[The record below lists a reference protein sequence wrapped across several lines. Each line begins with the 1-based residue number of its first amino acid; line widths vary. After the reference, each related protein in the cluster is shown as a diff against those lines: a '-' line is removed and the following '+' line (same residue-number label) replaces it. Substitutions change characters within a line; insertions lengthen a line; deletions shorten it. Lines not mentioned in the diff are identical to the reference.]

1 MELQQHLDEFED
13 TGIKLFAISY
23 DSVDVLSGF
32 ARDYG
37 IEFPLLADVGSQ
49 VIREFG
55 ILSTLIKP
63 EEDEYFGIPNPGS
76 YLVDEDGRVAEKFFH
91 REYQVRETSATVLRS
106 GFHVPVD
113 PRSFVHAEI
122 ARDGVSVSATLGA
135 NELHSMQR
143 ADLYVTLDLERGLHI
158 QGPTVPDGY
167 LATKVAVTGTEGL
180 RVGEPQFPATK
191 PFRIKG
197 LQEDFQVLDGEV
209 VIVVPLVST
218 MREGHTVSIDVEV
231 SYQACNDQEC
241 FIPKTERLHLEVP
254 LAPINRAKPAG

>member
-13 TGIKLFAISY
+13 AGIKLFAISY

-32 ARDYG
+32 ARDHG
-37 IEFPLLADVGSQ
+37 IEFPLLADVGSS
-49 VIREFG
+49 VIRKFG

-63 EEDEYFGIPNPGS
+63 EEEYFGLPNPGS
-76 YLVDEDGRVAEKFFH
+76 YLADEDGRVTEKFFH

-106 GFHVPVD
+106 GFRVPVD
-113 PRSFVHAEI
+113 PRSFAHAEI
-122 ARDGVSVSATLGA
+122 ASDGVRVSATLGA
-135 NELHSMQR
+135 TELHPMQR
-143 ADLYVTLDLERGLHI
+143 ADLYVTLDLDQGLHI

-167 LATKVAVTGTEGL
+167 VATKVAVTGTEGL

-191 PFRIKG
+191 PFRIEG

-218 MREGHTVSIDVEV
+218 MREGDSVSIDVEV

-241 FIPKTERLHLEVP
+241 FLPKTEQFHLEVP
-254 LAPINRAKPAG
+254 LAPINRPQPAD

>member
-1 MELQQHLDEFED
+1 M
-13 TGIKLFAISY
+13 GIKLFAISY

-32 ARDYG
+32 AREYG
-37 IEFPLLADVGSQ
+37 IKFPLLADVGSR
-49 VIREFG
+49 VIRKFG

-63 EEDEYFGIPNPGS
+63 EEEEYFGIPNPGS
-76 YLVDEDGRVAEKFFH
+76 YLVDEDGGITEKFFH

-106 GFHVPVD
+106 GFRVPVD
-113 PRSFVHAEI
+113 PGSFAHAGI

-135 NELHSMQR
+135 TVLHPMQR
-143 ADLYVTLDLERGLHI
+143 ADLYVALDLERGLHI
-158 QGPTVPDGY
+158 HSPTVPEGY
-167 LATKVAVTGTEGL
+167 VATKVTVTGTEGL

-191 PFRIKG
+191 PFRIQG

-218 MREGHTVSIDVEV
+218 MREGNTVSIDVDV

-241 FIPKTERLHLEVP
+241 FLPKSEQLHLEVP
-254 LAPINRAKPAG
+254 LAPTNRAKPAG